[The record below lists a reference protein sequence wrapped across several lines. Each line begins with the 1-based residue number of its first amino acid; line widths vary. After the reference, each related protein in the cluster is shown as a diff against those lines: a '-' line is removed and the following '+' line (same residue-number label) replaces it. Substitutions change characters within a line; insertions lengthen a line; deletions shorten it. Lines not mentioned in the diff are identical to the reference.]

1 MMSSRFGTARKDGD
15 IHVLSYERRLAY
27 PLAAVWAAITGPDR
41 LAEWLAAADQL
52 ELRVGGAVS
61 LRWLNV
67 PDDVGA
73 WEAEGVE
80 LDDTDPAAVVHGTVT
95 RLDPPRLV
103 EYQTDAMG
111 VLRFELQSDGD
122 ATLMVF
128 TNEIVLPDAF
138 PAEQTLAGW
147 HSHLDTLERALAGEP
162 ADWPRWT
169 ENHMEDWKRLR
180 GCYAAMS
187 KERA

>member
-1 MMSSRFGTARKDGD
+1 MMPPRFGTARKDGD
-15 IHVLSYERRLAY
+15 VYILSYERRLEY
-27 PLAAVWAAITGPDR
+27 PLAAVWAAITAPDR

-67 PDDVGA
+67 PDDVGE

-80 LDDTDPAAVVHGTVT
+80 LDAADPAAVVHGTVT

-103 EYQTDAMG
+103 EYQTDRMG
-111 VLRFELQSDGD
+111 LLRFELQSDGD

-128 TNEIVLPDAF
+128 TNEIVLPDEF

-162 ADWPRWT
+162 ADWSRWT
-169 ENHMEDWKRLR
+169 ENHLEDWKRLR

-187 KERA
+187 QERA

>member
-1 MMSSRFGTARKDGD
+1 MSSRFGTARKVGD
-15 IHVLSYERRLAY
+15 TYVLSYERRLAH
-27 PLAAVWAAITGPDR
+27 PLAAVWAAITEPDR

-52 ELRVGGAVS
+52 ELWVGGAVS

-67 PDDVGA
+67 PDDIGE
-73 WEAEGVE
+73 WEAQGVE
-80 LDDTDPAAVVHGTVT
+80 LDGTDPATVVHGTVT
-95 RLDPPRLV
+95 RLDPPRLL
-103 EYQTDAMG
+103 EYDTDAMG
-111 VLRFELQSDGD
+111 LIRYELQSDGD
-122 ATLMVF
+122 GTLMVF

-147 HSHLDTLERALAGEP
+147 HSHLDTLEHALAGEP
-162 ADWPRWT
+162 ADWSRWT

-180 GCYAAMS
+180 DRYAAMS